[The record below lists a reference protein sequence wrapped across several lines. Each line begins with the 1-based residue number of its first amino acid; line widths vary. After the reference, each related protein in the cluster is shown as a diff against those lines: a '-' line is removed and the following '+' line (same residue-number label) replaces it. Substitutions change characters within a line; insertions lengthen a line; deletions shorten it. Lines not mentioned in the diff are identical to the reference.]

1 MLWSLRDFLMIS
13 LFFFGSIRPLLNEF
27 SKSRYLEFSPSVITL
42 SWSRAFSKIALSR
55 TFCPVPSE
63 FEIAGLDCIV
73 IQKLLIML
81 GLRVGIINLNKAKHK
96 KDWRRINTSNMAYKK
111 TVGLVLFR
119 KWEKRNRISFYWE
132 SWQVLKVIEMLLV
145 RVGSIPLGEYW
156 DILGQKIMPRNLV

>member
-1 MLWSLRDFLMIS
+1 MIS
-13 LFFFGSIRPLLNEF
+13 LFFFGPIRPLVNES
-27 SKSRYLEFSPSVITL
+27 SKSRYLEFSPGVITL
-42 SWSRAFSKIALSR
+42 SRSRAISKITPSR

-63 FEIAGLDCIV
+63 FEIAGLDCIM

-81 GLRVGIINLNKAKHK
+81 GLRVGIINLNKAKDK
-96 KDWRRINTSNMAYKK
+96 KDWRRINASNMTYKK

-145 RVGSIPLGEYW
+145 RVGSIPLGEYL

>member
-1 MLWSLRDFLMIS
+1 MIS

-96 KDWRRINTSNMAYKK
+96 KDWRRINASNMAYKK

-119 KWEKRNRISFYWE
+119 KLEKRNKTNFYWE
-132 SWQVLKVIEMLLV
+132 SWQVLKVIRMVLV
-145 RVGSIPLGEYW
+145 QVGSIPLGEHW